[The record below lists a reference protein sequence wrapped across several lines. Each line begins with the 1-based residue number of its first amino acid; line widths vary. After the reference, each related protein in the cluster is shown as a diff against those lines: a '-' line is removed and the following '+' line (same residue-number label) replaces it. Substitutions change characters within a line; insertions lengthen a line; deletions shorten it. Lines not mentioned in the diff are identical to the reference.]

1 VTVRP
6 FRADDAPAVAA
17 ACQDPEIPRWT
28 SVPSPYGTDD
38 AREFISGTLRVDRPE
53 LSLAV
58 VEASDEAV
66 FLGAIGLRLP
76 SPGVGEV
83 GYWLAAPARGRGV
96 ATRAVRLICA
106 WAFETMPLARIQL
119 HTLPGNEASERV
131 AERAGFTREGLL
143 RSFAEMKGKRVDITM
158 FSLLPGE
165 L

>member
-1 VTVRP
+1 VTLRP
-6 FRADDAPAVAA
+6 FRAEDAPALAA

-28 SVPSPYGTDD
+28 SVPSPYGERD
-38 AREFISGTLRVDRPE
+38 ALEFIARTSRADRAE

-58 VEASDEAV
+58 VEASDAAEL
-66 FLGAIGLRLP
+66 LGAIGLRLP
-76 SPGVGEV
+76 VPGVGEL

-96 ATRAVRLICA
+96 ATRALRLLCG
-106 WAFETMPLARIQL
+106 WAFERLLLARLQL

-131 AERAGFTREGLL
+131 AERAGFTREGVL

-158 FSLLPGE
+158 FSLLLGE